1 MHIKESNQKHRSNKR
16 KGFTLIE
23 VLVAIACST
32 IAITTITGSLVFVNK
47 INTQLIE
54 KSSTLYK
61 VKELK
66 HYILDNFKEGD
77 DCKKDGNDIVYYPS
91 DGEKKTIYSNI
102 TNISNVT
109 ITPKDTDYYKYILDE
124 DGNNTDQIYYTYTT
138 CTINYN
144 QNGDKEYKFIVA
156 ANPEKDD
163 YKGSS
168 SEIENI
174 EDKNE

>member
-23 VLVAIACST
+23 VLVALACSV

-61 VKELK
+61 VKEIK

-77 DCKKDGNDIVYYPS
+77 DCYKDNNDIVYIS
-91 DGEKKTIYSNI
+91 DGDKKTIYSNI

-109 ITPKDTDYYKYILDE
+109 ITPKDTDYFEYILDE

-156 ANPEKDD
+156 ANDIANEK
-163 YKGSS
+163 YIGSS
-168 SEIENI
+168 SEVENK
-174 EDKNE
+174 EN